1 MNDPHDLEFQDGELS
16 ALYRETRD
24 TGPPAWL
31 DQRIL
36 AAAQAAVEPRP
47 APVAP
52 PSKRRGIRFW
62 AVPAALAA
70 TVVLAVGIVRLARE
84 SGEME
89 RSLEP
94 KAVRSPA
101 KPAAEQDTATA
112 GRVIAP
118 MAADRALLRDEPPAV
133 PPPAAPEPVT
143 SLSSAPATGAIRPA
157 PRSIPALPA
166 EANHLRAAP
175 AEREKED
182 LLPATPG
189 RVEEV
194 EAVYGRTVDRPP
206 VKWLAEIAEL
216 RRRGRTAEAEAS
228 LREFRRRYPDYPLDA
243 RPAPPR

>member
-1 MNDPHDLEFQDGELS
+1 MNDPRDLEFQDGELS

-24 TGPPAWL
+24 AGPPAWL

-52 PSKRRGIRFW
+52 PSKRRGVRFW

-94 KAVRSPA
+94 KAVRSLA
-101 KPAAEQDTATA
+101 KPATEQNAVTA
-112 GRVIAP
+112 GGVVAP
-118 MAADRALLRDEPPAV
+118 MAADRAAPKPEPPAA

-143 SLSSAPATGAIRPA
+143 SPSSAPATGAIRPA
-157 PRSIPALPA
+157 PRSVPALPA
-166 EANHLRAAP
+166 EANQPRAAP

-182 LLPATPG
+182 LLPAMPG
-189 RVEEV
+189 RAEEV
-194 EAVYGRTVDRPP
+194 GAVRDRKVDRPP
-206 VKWLAEIAEL
+206 AKWLAEIAEL
-216 RRRGRTAEAEAS
+216 RRRGRIAEAEAS
-228 LREFRRRYPDYPLDA
+228 LREFRRRYPDYPLDG
-243 RPAPPR
+243 RQTAPR